1 MASLVVI
8 ESPDKAGNGAHFP
21 LNVPLVSFGRDDTC
35 TYQILDALVSRK
47 HLQIRLDERQGKH
60 VAGDYRSANGVFV
73 NGKQV
78 VLDVPLKDGDQIKI
92 GNTTLMYLAADHA
105 DGPAAVAAAAKK
117 KGEWQR
123 TTVMGGE

>member
-8 ESPDKAGNGAHFP
+8 EGPGQGAHFP
-21 LNVPLVSFGRDDTC
+21 LIEQLVSFGRDDTC

-47 HLQIRLDERQGKH
+47 HLQVRRDENLGRH

-78 VLDVPLKDGDQIKI
+78 VLDVALSDGDQIKI

-123 TTVMGGE
+123 TTLMGGE